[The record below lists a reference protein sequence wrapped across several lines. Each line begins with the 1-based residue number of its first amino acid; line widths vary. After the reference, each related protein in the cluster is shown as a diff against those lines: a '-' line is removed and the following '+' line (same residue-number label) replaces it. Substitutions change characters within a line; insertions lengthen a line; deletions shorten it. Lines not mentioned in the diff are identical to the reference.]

1 MMLVRSCVW
10 EISLIDR
17 DDGDVVRSLSSTSPL
32 TIHLFPPAFQLRPLA
47 SFRLRLSRHNDPDVG
62 PVAVPSAISRVAM
75 ESTSHSDDASASLRS
90 NWKFPAVVH
99 FCRVFEG
106 VLSLRQ
112 FSSDKFE
119 AALLNPGDHSVF
131 LSELISRL
139 LYPGR
144 KKNVAKPETTWP
156 TWETNLL
163 KKVKTYWSLTMD
175 HDPLERQQHFV
186 EVSSS
191 EKVMNIH

>member
-1 MMLVRSCVW
+1 M
-10 EISLIDR
+10 DA
-17 DDGDVVRSLSSTSPL
+17 SSTDES
-32 TIHLFPPAFQLRPLA
+32 
-47 SFRLRLSRHNDPDVG
+47 
-62 PVAVPSAISRVAM
+62 SA
-75 ESTSHSDDASASLRS
+75 LRS

-144 KKNVAKPETTWP
+144 KKNTINPVTWP

-163 KKVKTYWSLTMD
+163 KKVKANWNLTMD
-175 HDPLERQQHFV
+175 HDPLEGQQHFV
-186 EVSSS
+186 EVPSS
-191 EKVMNIH
+191 EKVRSVEQIRRRLCL